1 MASMT
6 VFKKFNTTYFSFL
19 DFIKK
24 HIQND
29 LKFNGFY
36 MKNLIIKSTN
46 IKLLIKT
53 WYNRITS
60 KYYAQVMNKD
70 LEFFMNKTYIDDV
83 NNNNTSGEAPDVML
97 IYISDFKKAFP
108 TLDESI
114 KNEFTDYIMKL
125 TNYSYIYFNG

>member
-1 MASMT
+1 MAST
-6 VFKKFNTTYFSFL
+6 VVFKKFNATYFNFL

-29 LKFNGFY
+29 LKFNAFY
-36 MKNLIIKSTN
+36 MKNMIIKSTN
-46 IKLLIKT
+46 IKLLIRT

-60 KYYAQVMNKD
+60 KYYTQVMNKD
-70 LEFFMNKTYIDDV
+70 LEFFINKSYIDDV
-83 NNNNTSGEAPDVML
+83 NNNNTSGEAPDVM
-97 IYISDFKKAFP
+97 ISYITEFKKAFP
-108 TLDESI
+108 TLDVSI